1 MEDATIVP
9 EVLAAQDWFARLIGG
24 HNVLER
30 RVPLVWLERQ
40 NGPAAGRGSVA
51 AVPLYMG
58 NQETGCIICFA
69 GAQETF
75 GDFHLDV
82 LASLASQ
89 TAISIENASMYTRA
103 LDEKAK
109 VETILAALHD
119 GLLVTDSTG
128 GLVHANP
135 LAQRML
141 GFDSSSYG
149 EDLHPLLSKSVSN
162 SDLGVYSVAG
172 ALNAALLGVP
182 VFGEMEVPGEAG
194 GSFQANYVPLKD
206 REGTVSGGAL
216 FLHDIT
222 EFKRLEQMRTDF
234 VSNVSQELRTPL
246 TSIVGYVSILLSGA
260 VGELSRQQEEYLG
273 VVSEQTANLTTMI
286 EELLELSRMVAHG
299 EGIKGEAVGISSVV
313 ETSMRQLGDQAEEK
327 GVTVEV
333 HIPESLPD
341 VDGDAARLV
350 HVLTNIISNA
360 IKFTDRGG
368 EIEVVA
374 LKNDACVQ
382 VQVSD
387 SGCGI
392 SPSYLPHIFD
402 RFFRAHAGT
411 PNRSGGFG
419 LGLAICREII
429 ELHGGRIW
437 AESQAGR
444 GSTFYFTVPIRE
456 VGVSDIQP

>member
-1 MEDATIVP
+1 M
-9 EVLAAQDWFARLIGG
+9 
-24 HNVLER
+24 
-30 RVPLVWLERQ
+30 
-40 NGPAAGRGSVA
+40 
-51 AVPLYMG
+51 
-58 NQETGCIICFA
+58 
-69 GAQETF
+69 
-75 GDFHLDV
+75 
-82 LASLASQ
+82 
-89 TAISIENASMYTRA
+89 
-103 LDEKAK
+103 
-109 VETILAALHD
+109 
-119 GLLVTDSTG
+119 
-128 GLVHANP
+128 
-135 LAQRML
+135 
-141 GFDSSSYG
+141 
-149 EDLHPLLSKSVSN
+149 
-162 SDLGVYSVAG
+162 
-172 ALNAALLGVP
+172 
-182 VFGEMEVPGEAG
+182 
-194 GSFQANYVPLKD
+194 
-206 REGTVSGGAL
+206 
-216 FLHDIT
+216 
-222 EFKRLEQMRTDF
+222 
-234 VSNVSQELRTPL
+234 
-246 TSIVGYVSILLSGA
+246 
-260 VGELSRQQEEYLG
+260 
-273 VVSEQTANLTTMI
+273 VSEQTANLTTMI

-392 SPSYLPHIFD
+392 SPSCLPHIFD